1 MCYSHR
7 LVGLCMQNKYLER
20 NTKLN
25 RTRKNPN
32 WQEANQL
39 AMHKHGQGVE
49 LGATKKQLQLVA
61 KAGFEP
67 GAAEF
72 KSSALNHLTMLAP
85 YSALLFPFSAM
96 LPPYSAILFSS
107 SWPCCLPTQPW
118 CLPTQPWCLPT
129 QPCCLPT

>member
-20 NTKLN
+20 HTKLT
-25 RTRKNPN
+25 RTSKNPI
-32 WQEANQL
+32 WQEASQL
-39 AMHKHGQGVE
+39 AVYKHALGVE

-61 KAGFEP
+61 NAGFEP

-118 CLPTQPWCLPT
+118 CLPTQP
-129 QPCCLPT
+129 CCLPT